1 MLYVEEK
8 TMLKKLYWRVL
19 ANFAFLLIILTAMT
33 MLTLYL
39 LAEIEKNF
47 GSTSSEIRTLTN
59 VENVRHV
66 LADAP
71 DEANLYLVTGDES
84 AKASYE
90 NAIKEFDDAMTAV
103 DNSMSDSLLT
113 PSFHAVKAFTYKW
126 IGEIGEKKI
135 KLGADRKAGINVD
148 ADVAL
153 LGYQEVKAGYLSS
166 ARSIVNDMS
175 KQLSMSQQH
184 SLDRA
189 TSLGKDLAEFIG
201 LVNILLAVFAIA
213 LGFVLTRSITNPVSI
228 LKEGTQNIMAG
239 KFDPINLNRSD
250 ELGQLAAD
258 FNKMSTM
265 LGNNYTRLNAYSELV
280 TALNAYAD
288 IHTVQRSSLQ
298 LLCHHS
304 KATVGAL
311 YLMNEHKNILEL
323 SAGYALKEN
332 GESVKTF
339 AMGEGIPGQCAAEQR
354 VLEVKNIP
362 ILSGFSVDTGLVEVA
377 PYSVLAVPI
386 LFQDKVLGVLL
397 LGSMNRFDELQKE
410 IINNSVPQLGVAIT
424 NARNFEASQKL
435 TREVALKNDELN
447 SKHME
452 LEKAYRVK
460 SDFLASMSHELRTPL
475 NSIIGFSSVLL
486 GPNGDPLTADQH
498 MALEKVLRNGKHLL
512 QLINDILDFSKL
524 ESGRMSVNVEMD
536 DAANVVANSVMAVE
550 GLLKGKEIVLKQ
562 NIGPNLRALQTDSLK
577 VKQIL
582 VNLLSNAAKFTE
594 KGEIVVT
601 VAQKNGMVSFS
612 VKDSGIG
619 IEAKNFSKVFEEFQ
633 QIDNSNT
640 RKYKGTGLGLPI
652 SRRLAL
658 ILGGDLTVESE
669 FGKGSNFTLTI
680 PSVFPEELREK
691 LERPAPPIISR
702 PTAAQSAPAI
712 SISPPSASAPQ
723 VRYALPVAGTG
734 TRVLC
739 IDDDPDVIEI
749 LTKYLVPEGYSVMG
763 ANSGD
768 EGIRLALEHPPALI
782 TLDIMMPHKDGWQV
796 LRELKANDKLKD
808 IPVIIHSIID
818 NKPLAISLGAIDVI
832 AKPAEPKRL
841 LSLVQRAS
849 GSGEHFVLVVD
860 DYQDFTLAVKRLL
873 NVEGYKV
880 EVANTGARAFEILS
894 TSTPSIIF
902 LDLVMPQMDGFDVI
916 QRLQHDETWKK
927 IPVVVLSGKEL
938 SSEEW
943 DKLNAYAKDFVK
955 KAEFTQGTLSNTIKQ
970 ILRKT

>member
-1 MLYVEEK
+1 
-8 TMLKKLYWRVL
+8 MLKKLYWRVL

-33 MLTLYL
+33 LLTLYL

-47 GSTSSEIRTLTN
+47 SSTSREIRTLTY

-71 DEANLYLVTGDES
+71 DEANLYLLTGDES

-90 NAIKEFDDAMTAV
+90 NAIKEFDDAMSVV
-103 DNSMSDSLLT
+103 DNSATDSLLT
-113 PSFHAVKAFTYKW
+113 TSFHKVKALTYKW
-126 IGEIGEKKI
+126 IGEIGDKKI
-135 KLGADRKAGINVD
+135 KLGTERKGGTNIDEEA
-148 ADVAL
+148 AS
-153 LGYQEVKAGYLSS
+153 LGSEEVKARYLNQ
-166 ARSIVNDMS
+166 ARSLVSDMS
-175 KQLSMSQQH
+175 KQLSLSQQY

-189 TSLGKDLAEFIG
+189 TSLGKDLATFIG
-201 LVNILLAVFAIA
+201 LVNILLAVFAVA
-213 LGFVLTRSITNPVSI
+213 LGFVLTRSITNPVRI

-288 IHTVQRSSLQ
+288 INTIQHRSLQ
-298 LLCHHS
+298 LLCHHA

-311 YLMNEHKNILEL
+311 YLMNEEKNILEL
-323 SAGYALKEN
+323 SAGYALKEK
-332 GESVKTF
+332 GVDVKTF

-386 LFQDKVLGVLL
+386 LFQDKVMGVLL
-397 LGSMNRFDELQKE
+397 LGSMNRFDDLQKE

-424 NARNFEASQKL
+424 NARNFEASQTL
-435 TREVALKNDELN
+435 TREVARKNEELN

-486 GPNGDPLTADQH
+486 GPNGDPLTADQN

-524 ESGRMSVNVEMD
+524 ESGRMSVNVEVD
-536 DAANVVANSVMAVE
+536 DVPNVVANSVMAVE
-550 GLLKGKEIVLKQ
+550 GLLKAKDIALKQ
-562 NIGPNLRALQTDSLK
+562 NIGSNLRTLQTDSLK
-577 VKQIL
+577 VRQIL

-594 KGEIVVT
+594 KGEIVIT
-601 VAQKNGMVSFS
+601 VVQKNGMVSFA

-619 IEAKNFSKVFEEFQ
+619 IEPKNFSKVFEEFQ

-658 ILGGDLTVESE
+658 ILGGDLTVDSE
-669 FGKGSNFTLTI
+669 FGKGSTFTLTI

-691 LERPAPPIISR
+691 LEKPAPPIHSK
-702 PTAAQSAPAI
+702 PVAPAPVLPQTAAQPD
-712 SISPPSASAPQ
+712 SPQPSKAA
-723 VRYALPVAGTG
+723 VGTG

-749 LTKYLVPEGYSVMG
+749 LTKYLVPEGYSVVG

-768 EGIRLALEHPPALI
+768 EGIKLALEHPPALI
-782 TLDIMMPHKDGWQV
+782 TLDIMMPQKDGWQV
-796 LRELKANDKLKD
+796 LRELKANSALKD

-849 GSGEHFVLVVD
+849 GTGDRFVLVVD
-860 DYQDFTLAVKRLL
+860 DSEDFSLAVKRLL
-873 NVEGYKV
+873 EEDGFKV
-880 EVANTGARAFEILS
+880 EVANTGAKAFEILGK
-894 TSTPSIIF
+894 STPSMIF
-902 LDLVMPQMDGFDVI
+902 LDLVMPQMDGYDVI
-916 QRLQHDETWKK
+916 QRLQRDETWKK
-927 IPVVVLSGKEL
+927 IPVVVLSNKEL
-938 SSEEW
+938 TTEEW
-943 DKLNAYAKDFVK
+943 EKLNAYAKDFVK

>member
-1 MLYVEEK
+1 
-8 TMLKKLYWRVL
+8 MLKSKLYWRVL
-19 ANFAFLLIILTAMT
+19 ANFGLLLMILTAMT
-33 MLTLYL
+33 LLTLYL

-47 GSTSSEIRTLTN
+47 TFASNEIRTLGN
-59 VENVRHV
+59 VESVRHV

-71 DEANLYLVTGDES
+71 DQANQFLLTGDEGARAAYMNS
-84 AKASYE
+84 VR
-90 NAIKEFDDAMTAV
+90 EFDDAMTVVEHSVTDTVIA
-103 DNSMSDSLLT
+103 
-113 PSFHAVKAFTYKW
+113 PSFRDVKELAYGW
-126 IGEIGEKKI
+126 ISDIGDKKI
-135 KLGADRKAGINVD
+135 KLGDERK
-148 ADVAL
+148 
-153 LGYQEVKAGYLSS
+153 LGKNIDEELATLGTEEVRSAYLSH
-166 ARSIVNDMS
+166 ARLLVRQMS
-175 KQLSMSQQH
+175 NQLATSQQR
-184 SLDRA
+184 SLDLA
-189 TSLGKDLAEFIG
+189 TNLGRELATFIG
-201 LVNILLAVFAIA
+201 LVNILLAVFSVA
-213 LGFVLTRSITNPVSI
+213 LGFVLTRNITTPVRI

-239 KFDPINLNRSD
+239 KFDPISLSRSD

-288 IHTVQRSSLQ
+288 ISTVEQRSLQ
-298 LLCHHS
+298 LLCHHARAS
-304 KATVGAL
+304 VGAL
-311 YLMNEHKNILEL
+311 YLMNDEKKLLEL
-323 SAGYALKEN
+323 TAGYALKEKN
-332 GESVKTF
+332 EVIKTF
-339 AMGEGIPGQCAAEQR
+339 AVGEGIPGQCAAEGR

-386 LFQDKVLGVLL
+386 LFQDKVLGVLI

-435 TREVALKNDELN
+435 AREVARKNNELN
-447 SKHME
+447 SKNTE

-486 GPNGDPLTADQH
+486 GPSGDPLSPDQH
-498 MALEKVLRNGKHLL
+498 MALEKVLRNGRHLL

-524 ESGRMSVNVEMD
+524 ESGRMTVNVETD
-536 DAANVVANSVMAVE
+536 DAANVVANSIMTIE
-550 GLLKGKEIVLKQ
+550 GLIKGKDIVVKQ
-562 NIGPNLRALQTDSLK
+562 NLAPNLRTLKTDVLK

-601 VAQKNGMVSFS
+601 VTQKNGNVAFA

-619 IEAKNFSKVFEEFQ
+619 IDPKNYGKVFEEFQ

-658 ILGGDLTVESE
+658 VLGGDLSVESE
-669 FGKGSNFTLTI
+669 LGKGSTFTLVI
-680 PSVFPEELREK
+680 PSEFPEDIREK
-691 LERPAPPIISR
+691 LEKTTPPVTP
-702 PTAAQSAPAI
+702 PT
-712 SISPPSASAPQ
+712 PPSAPLPAAP
-723 VRYALPVAGTG
+723 APTPVAPPYTPPTPAGNG
-734 TRVLC
+734 PRVLC

-749 LTKYLVPEGYSVMG
+749 LTKYLVPEGYSVVG

-768 EGIRLALEHPPALI
+768 EGIRLAMQQKPSLI
-782 TLDIMMPHKDGWQV
+782 TLDIMMPNKDGWQV
-796 LRELKANDKLKD
+796 LRELKANEHLKD

-818 NKPLAISLGAIDVI
+818 NKPLAMSLGAIDVI

-841 LSLVQRAS
+841 LSLVQRVS
-849 GSGEHFVLVVD
+849 GAGGRYVLVVD
-860 DYQDFTLAVKRLL
+860 DNEDFTLAVKGLL
-873 NVEGYKV
+873 ETEGFRV
-880 EVANTGARAFEILS
+880 EVANTGARAFEILERS
-894 TSTPSIIF
+894 IPSIIF

-916 QRLQHDETWKK
+916 QRLQRDEAWKR
-927 IPVVVLSGKEL
+927 IPVVILSGKEL
-938 SSEEW
+938 SNEEW

-955 KAEFTQGTLSNTIKQ
+955 KADFTQGTLSNTIKQ

>member
-1 MLYVEEK
+1 
-8 TMLKKLYWRVL
+8 MLKTKLYWRVL

-33 MLTLYL
+33 LLTLYL

-47 GSTSSEIRTLTN
+47 GSTSNEIRTLTN

-71 DEANLYLVTGDES
+71 DDANLYLVTADES

-90 NAIKEFDDAMTAV
+90 NAIKEFDDAMTVV
-103 DNSMSDSLLT
+103 DNGVSDSLLT
-113 PSFHAVKAFTYKW
+113 PSFHEVKTLTYKW
-126 IGEIGEKKI
+126 IGEFGDKKI
-135 KLGADRKAGINVD
+135 KLGTDRKGGANIESEVVSLVNE
-148 ADVAL
+148 
-153 LGYQEVKAGYLSS
+153 EVKAQYLSR
-166 ARSIVNDMS
+166 ARSLVSDMS

-189 TSLGKDLAEFIG
+189 TSLGKDLATFIG
-201 LVNILLAVFAIA
+201 LVNILLAVFAVA

-288 IHTVQRSSLQ
+288 INTIQHRSLQ
-298 LLCHHS
+298 LLCHHA

-311 YLMNEHKNILEL
+311 YLMNEEKNILEL
-323 SAGYALKEN
+323 SAGYALKEKGVN
-332 GESVKTF
+332 VKTF

-362 ILSGFSVDTGLVEVA
+362 ILSGFSVDTGLVEIA

-435 TREVALKNDELN
+435 TREVAQKNEELN

-486 GPNGDPLTADQH
+486 GPSGDPLTTDQH

-524 ESGRMSVNVEMD
+524 ESGRMSVNVETD
-536 DAANVVANSVMAVE
+536 DAANIVANSVMAVE
-550 GLLKGKEIVLKQ
+550 GLLKGKEIALKQ
-562 NIGPNLRALQTDSLK
+562 NLGPNLRVLQTDCLK

-594 KGEIVVT
+594 KGEIVIT
-601 VAQKNGMVSFS
+601 VAQKNGVVSFS

-619 IEAKNFSKVFEEFQ
+619 IEPKNFSKVFEEFQ

-658 ILGGDLTVESE
+658 ILGGDLTVDSE
-669 FGKGSNFTLTI
+669 FGKGSTFTLTI
-680 PSVFPEELREK
+680 PSVFPEEMREK
-691 LERPAPPIISR
+691 LEKPAPPIRSN
-702 PTAAQSAPAI
+702 PVASVPAPAL
-712 SISPPSASAPQ
+712 PKPAA
-723 VRYALPVAGTG
+723 PVAAPAPARAVVGTG

-749 LTKYLVPEGYSVMG
+749 LTKYLVPEGYSVIG

-768 EGIRLALEHPPALI
+768 EGIKLALEHAPALI
-782 TLDIMMPHKDGWQV
+782 TLDIMMPQKDGWQV
-796 LRELKANDKLKD
+796 LRELKANNALKD

-849 GSGEHFVLVVD
+849 GSGERFVLVVD
-860 DYQDFTLAVKRLL
+860 DNEDFTLAVKGLL
-873 NVEGYKV
+873 QTEGFKV
-880 EVANTGARAFEILS
+880 EIANDGARAFEILS

-902 LDLVMPQMDGFDVI
+902 LDLVMPEMDGFEVI
-916 QRLQHDETWKK
+916 QRLQRDETWKK

-938 SSEEW
+938 TSEEW
-943 DKLNAYAKDFVK
+943 EKLNAYAKDFVK

>member
-1 MLYVEEK
+1 
-8 TMLKKLYWRVL
+8 MLKKLYWRVL

-33 MLTLYL
+33 LLTLYL
-39 LAEIEKNF
+39 LSEIEKNF

-90 NAIKEFDDAMTAV
+90 SAIKEFDDAMTAV
-103 DNSMSDSLLT
+103 DNSVTDSVLI
-113 PSFHAVKAFTYKW
+113 PSFHEVKILTYKW
-126 IGEIGEKKI
+126 IGEIGDKKI
-135 KLGADRKAGINVD
+135 KLGIDRKAGVNID
-148 ADVAL
+148 TEVAS
-153 LGYQEVKAGYLSS
+153 LGNQEVKTRYLNNAKSL
-166 ARSIVNDMS
+166 INDMS
-175 KQLSMSQQH
+175 KQLSLSQQH
-184 SLDRA
+184 GLDRA
-189 TSLGKDLAEFIG
+189 TSLGKDLATFIG
-201 LVNILLAVFAIA
+201 LVNILLAVFAVA
-213 LGFVLTRSITNPVSI
+213 LGFVLTRSITNPVRV

-288 IHTVQRSSLQ
+288 INTVQHRSLQ

-311 YLMNEHKNILEL
+311 YLMNEEKNVLEL
-323 SAGYALKEN
+323 SAGYALKEK
-332 GESVKTF
+332 GEHVKSF

-386 LFQDKVLGVLL
+386 LFQDKVMGVLL
-397 LGSMNRFDELQKE
+397 LGSMNRFDDLQKE

-435 TREVALKNDELN
+435 TREVAQKNEELN

-486 GPNGDPLTADQH
+486 GPNGDPLTTDQH

-550 GLLKGKEIVLKQ
+550 GVLKGKEIVLKQ
-562 NIGPNLRALQTDSLK
+562 NIEPNLRALQTDSLK

-594 KGEIVVT
+594 KGEIVIT

-619 IEAKNFSKVFEEFQ
+619 IEPKNFSKVFEEFQ

-658 ILGGDLTVESE
+658 ILGGDLTVDSE
-669 FGKGSNFTLTI
+669 FGKGSTFTLTI

-691 LERPAPPIISR
+691 LEKSAPPIASRPAAPPPAPAPPK
-702 PTAAQSAPAI
+702 PAVPASAPALRSVI
-712 SISPPSASAPQ
+712 
-723 VRYALPVAGTG
+723 PVVGTG
-734 TRVLC
+734 TKVLC

-768 EGIRLALEHPPALI
+768 EGIKLALEQMPALI
-782 TLDIMMPHKDGWQV
+782 TLDIMMPQKDGWQV
-796 LRELKANDKLKD
+796 LRELKANEKLKD

-849 GSGEHFVLVVD
+849 GSGERFVLVVD
-860 DYQDFTLAVKRLL
+860 DDEDFTLAVKRLL
-873 NVEGYKV
+873 QLEGFKV
-880 EVANTGARAFEILS
+880 EIANTGAKAFEILS

-938 SSEEW
+938 LADEW
-943 DKLNAYAKDFVK
+943 EKLNAYAKDFVK

>member
-1 MLYVEEK
+1 
-8 TMLKKLYWRVL
+8 MLKTKLYWRVL
-19 ANFAFLLIILTAMT
+19 ANFAFLLVILTAMT
-33 MLTLYL
+33 LLTLYL
-39 LAEIEKNF
+39 LSEIEKNF
-47 GSTSSEIRTLTN
+47 SFTSSEIKVLTS
-59 VENVRHV
+59 VESVRHV

-71 DEANLYLVTGDES
+71 DEANLYLLTGDES
-84 AKASYE
+84 AKTSYE
-90 NAIKEFDDAMTAV
+90 SAIKEFDDAMSAV
-103 DNSMSDSLLT
+103 SNSMADSLSIT
-113 PSFHAVKAFTYKW
+113 SFGEVKSLTYKW
-126 IGEIGEKKI
+126 IGDIGDKKI
-135 KLGADRKAGINVD
+135 KLGNDRKAGLNID
-148 ADVAL
+148 EEAASL
-153 LGYQEVKAGYLSS
+153 ASEEVKTQYLNQ
-166 ARSIVNDMS
+166 ARSLIRDMS
-175 KQLSMSQQH
+175 KELSMSQQR

-189 TSLGKDLAEFIG
+189 TGLGKDLATFIG
-201 LVNILLAVFAIA
+201 LVNILLAVFAVA
-213 LGFVLTRSITNPVSI
+213 LGFVLTRSITTPVRI

-280 TALNAYAD
+280 TALNAFAD
-288 IHTVQRSSLQ
+288 MNTIQQRSLQ
-298 LLCHHS
+298 LLCHHA
-304 KATVGAL
+304 KASVGAL
-311 YLMNEHKNILEL
+311 YLMNEGKKILEL
-323 SAGYALKEN
+323 SAGYALKEK
-332 GESVKTF
+332 GEKVKSF

-362 ILSGFSVDTGLVEVA
+362 ILSGFAVDTGLVEVA
-377 PYSVLAVPI
+377 PYSILAVPI

-397 LGSMNRFDELQKE
+397 LGSMNRFDDLQKE

-435 TREVALKNDELN
+435 TREVALKNEELN

-486 GPNGDPLTADQH
+486 GPNGDPLTSDQH

-524 ESGRMSVNVEMD
+524 ESGRMSVNVETD
-536 DAANVVANSVMAVE
+536 DAANVVANSVMTVE
-550 GLLKGKEIVLKQ
+550 GLLKGKDIALKQ
-562 NIGPNLRALQTDSLK
+562 NIGPNIRTLQTDALK

-601 VAQKNGMVSFS
+601 VTQKNGMVSFA

-619 IEAKNFSKVFEEFQ
+619 IEPKNFGKVFEEFQ
-633 QIDNSNT
+633 QIDSSNT

-658 ILGGDLTVESE
+658 ILGGDLTVDSE
-669 FGKGSNFTLTI
+669 FGKGSTFTLTI

-691 LERPAPPIISR
+691 LEKPAPPILPSSTVPAPVVSHPVSPAPGPR
-702 PTAAQSAPAI
+702 PVQT
-712 SISPPSASAPQ
+712 
-723 VRYALPVAGTG
+723 VVGTG

-749 LTKYLVPEGYSVMG
+749 LTKYLVPEGYSVVG

-768 EGIRLALEHPPALI
+768 EGIKLALADPPALI
-782 TLDIMMPHKDGWQV
+782 TLDIMMPQKDGWQV
-796 LRELKANDKLKD
+796 LRELKANDALKD

-818 NKPLAISLGAIDVI
+818 NKPLAVSLGAIDVI

-841 LSLVQRAS
+841 LSLVRRAS

-860 DYQDFTLAVKRLL
+860 DNEDFTLAVKGLL
-873 NVEGYKV
+873 EMEGFKV
-880 EVANTGARAFEILS
+880 EIANTGAKAFEILGK
-894 TSTPSIIF
+894 STPSIIF

-927 IPVVVLSGKEL
+927 IPVVILSGKEL
-938 SSEEW
+938 TSEEW
-943 DKLNAYAKDFVK
+943 EKLNAYTKDFVK
-955 KAEFTQGTLSNTIKQ
+955 KAEFTQGTLSNTIRQ
-970 ILRKT
+970 ILRNT

>member
-1 MLYVEEK
+1 
-8 TMLKKLYWRVL
+8 MLKTKLYWRVL

-33 MLTLYL
+33 LLTLYL

-47 GSTSSEIRTLTN
+47 GSTSNEIRTLTN

-71 DEANLYLVTGDES
+71 DAANFYLITGDES

-90 NAIKEFDDAMTAV
+90 NAIKEFDDAISVV
-103 DNSMSDSLLT
+103 DNNASDSLLT
-113 PSFHAVKAFTYKW
+113 SSFQEVKSLTYKW
-126 IGEIGEKKI
+126 IGEIGDKKI
-135 KLGADRKAGINVD
+135 KLGTERKGGANID
-148 ADVAL
+148 AEAASLVNE
-153 LGYQEVKAGYLSS
+153 EVKAQYLNQ
-166 ARSIVNDMS
+166 ARSIVIDMS

-189 TSLGKDLAEFIG
+189 TGLGKDLATFIG
-201 LVNILLAVFAIA
+201 LVNILLAVFAVA

-239 KFDPINLNRSD
+239 KFDPINLNRAD

-288 IHTVQRSSLQ
+288 INTIQHRSLQ
-298 LLCHHS
+298 LLCHHARAS
-304 KATVGAL
+304 VGAL
-311 YLMNEHKNILEL
+311 YLMNEEKNLLEL
-323 SAGYALKEN
+323 SAGYALKEKGVN
-332 GESVKTF
+332 IKVF
-339 AMGEGIPGQCAAEQR
+339 ALGEGIPGQCAAEQR

-435 TREVALKNDELN
+435 TREVAQKNEELN

-486 GPNGDPLTADQH
+486 GPNGDPLTSDQH

-594 KGEIVVT
+594 KGEIVIT

-619 IEAKNFSKVFEEFQ
+619 IEPKNFSKVFEEFQ

-658 ILGGDLTVESE
+658 ILGGDLTVDSE
-669 FGKGSNFTLTI
+669 FGKGSTFTLTI
-680 PSVFPEELREK
+680 PSVFPEEMREK
-691 LERPAPPIISR
+691 LERPAPPVRST
-702 PTAAQSAPAI
+702 PVAPALAKPVAPVSAP
-712 SISPPSASAPQ
+712 
-723 VRYALPVAGTG
+723 RPVQAVVGTG

-749 LTKYLVPEGYSVMG
+749 LTKYLAPEGYSVIG

-768 EGIRLALEHPPALI
+768 EGIKLALEHAPALI
-782 TLDIMMPHKDGWQV
+782 TLDIMMPQKDGWQV
-796 LRELKANDKLKD
+796 LRELKANDTLKD

-849 GSGEHFVLVVD
+849 GSGERFVLVVD
-860 DYQDFTLAVKRLL
+860 DNEDFTLAVKGLL
-873 NVEGYKV
+873 QTEGFKV
-880 EVANTGARAFEILS
+880 EIANDGARAFEILS

-902 LDLVMPQMDGFDVI
+902 LDLVMPQMDGFEVI
-916 QRLQHDETWKK
+916 QRLQRDETWKK

-938 SSEEW
+938 TSEEW
-943 DKLNAYAKDFVK
+943 EKLNAYAKDFVK

-970 ILRKT
+970 ILRKA

>member
-1 MLYVEEK
+1 
-8 TMLKKLYWRVL
+8 MLKSKLYWKVL

-33 MLTLYL
+33 LLTLYL

-47 GSTSSEIRTLTN
+47 SFASGEIRVLNN
-59 VENVRHV
+59 VESVRHV
-66 LADAP
+66 LSDAP
-71 DEANLYLVTGDES
+71 DLANQYLLTGDELARTAYVNS
-84 AKASYE
+84 VR
-90 NAIKEFDDAMTAV
+90 EFDDAMTV
-103 DNSMSDSLLT
+103 VEHNSLDTLTSTSFATVKSL
-113 PSFHAVKAFTYKW
+113 AYQW
-126 IGEIGEKKI
+126 ITEIGDKKI
-135 KLGADRKAGINVD
+135 KLGDQRKIGQNVD
-148 ADVAL
+148 EEVAA
-153 LGYQEVKAGYLSS
+153 LGVQELRSQYLPQ
-166 ARSIVNDMS
+166 ARLQIRLMS
-175 KQLSMSQQH
+175 KQLSTSQMR
-184 SLDRA
+184 SLDLA
-189 TSLGKDLAEFIG
+189 TNLGRELGAFIG
-201 LVNILLAVFAIA
+201 LVNILLAVFAVA
-213 LGFVLTRSITNPVSI
+213 LGFVLTRSITTPVRI

-280 TALNAYAD
+280 TALNAHSD
-288 IHTVQRSSLQ
+288 MVSIERRSLQ

-304 KATVGAL
+304 RASVGAL
-311 YLMNEHKNILEL
+311 YLMNEENSMLEL

-332 GESVKTF
+332 NDKIRTF
-339 AMGEGIPGQCAAEQR
+339 RLGEGIPGQCAAEQR

-362 ILSGFSVDTGLVEVA
+362 ILSGFAVDTGLVEVA

-386 LFQDKVLGVLL
+386 LFGDKVLGVLI

-424 NARNFEASQKL
+424 NAKNFDASRKL
-435 TREVALKNDELN
+435 TREVATKNDELN
-447 SKHME
+447 SKNSE

-460 SDFLASMSHELRTPL
+460 SEFLASMSHELRTPL

-486 GPNGDPLTADQH
+486 GPNGDPLSTDQH

-524 ESGRMSVNVEMD
+524 ESGRMTVNVETD
-536 DAANVVANSVMAVE
+536 DVENVVASSLAAVE
-550 GLLKGKEIVLKQ
+550 GLMKGKDIALKQ
-562 NIGPNLRALQTDSLK
+562 NLGPNLRILKTDVLK

-594 KGEIVVT
+594 KGEIVVN
-601 VAQKNGMVSFS
+601 VNQKNGMVSFS

-619 IEAKNFSKVFEEFQ
+619 IEPKNFSKVFEEFQ

-652 SRRLAL
+652 SRRLAIL
-658 ILGGDLTVESE
+658 LGGDLSVESE
-669 FGKGSNFTLTI
+669 FGKGSTFTLII
-680 PSVFPEELREK
+680 PSEFPEDLREK
-691 LERPAPPIISR
+691 LEKSTTPKISIPAPTPTASPSRPA
-702 PTAAQSAPAI
+702 APVQVV
-712 SISPPSASAPQ
+712 SQAPK
-723 VRYALPVAGTG
+723 VVGSGP
-734 TRVLC
+734 RVLC

-768 EGIRLALEHPPALI
+768 EGIKRALEHKPSLI
-782 TLDIMMPHKDGWQV
+782 TLDIMMPQKDGWQV
-796 LRELKANDKLKD
+796 LRELKANDQLKD
-808 IPVIIHSIID
+808 IPVVIHSIID

-841 LSLVQRAS
+841 LSLVQRLAN
-849 GSGEHFVLVVD
+849 SGERFVLVVD
-860 DYQDFTLAVKRLL
+860 DNEDFTLAVKRLMEA
-873 NVEGYKV
+873 EGFKV
-880 EVANTGARAFEILS
+880 EIANTGERAFEILGK
-894 TSTPSIIF
+894 STPSIIF
-902 LDLVMPQMDGFDVI
+902 LDLVMPQMNGFDIV
-916 QRLQHDETWKK
+916 QRLQKDEMWKK

-938 SSEEW
+938 TSEEW
-943 DKLNAYAKDFVK
+943 EKLNTFAKDFVK
-955 KAEFTQGTLSNTIKQ
+955 KAEFTQGTLSTTIKE